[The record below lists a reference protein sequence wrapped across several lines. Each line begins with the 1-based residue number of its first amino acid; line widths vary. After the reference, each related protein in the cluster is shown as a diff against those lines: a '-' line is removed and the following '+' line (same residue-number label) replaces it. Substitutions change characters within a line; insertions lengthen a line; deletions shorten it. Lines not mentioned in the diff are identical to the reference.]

1 MDHEALP
8 ESIELAD
15 CLLNSEQKQ
24 IVERAT
30 KEIEDKPDA
39 YDLDFFWKLDSSIGG
54 IGGYCMPF
62 NPTVNPFPG
71 GIGRTLFRPAQYAAG
86 DIECNK
92 DLWNNYRSARSA
104 VNDSGQHLEAVAEYL
119 IARTTSILN
128 PVRIRKLALGQSI
141 HYLAENGTLPSDRVE
156 QLEHFARLYNKSK
169 HNVNQDEER
178 GRQFYPSDAL
188 ISYIS
193 ARILGKELLKP
204 YYPDLLK
211 TLEPYLSRLHN
222 PSWNIQSNSIEH

>member
-8 ESIELAD
+8 ESIELSD
-15 CLLNSEQKQ
+15 CLLNSEQKE
-24 IVERAT
+24 IIERAT
-30 KEIEDKPDA
+30 KEIYDKPGA
-39 YDLDFFWKLDSSIGG
+39 YELDFFWKFDSSIGG

-71 GIGRTLFRPAQYAAG
+71 GIGRTLFRPLQYAAG

-104 VNDSGQHLEAVAEYL
+104 VNDSGQHLEAVAEHL

-128 PVRIRKLALGQSI
+128 PARVKKSMLGKSI
-141 HYLAENGTLPSDRVE
+141 HYLAKNGTLSSGRVE
-156 QLEHFARLYNKSK
+156 QLEHFTRLYNKSK
-169 HNVNQDEER
+169 HEVNQDEER
-178 GRQFYPSDAL
+178 ERQFYPSDAL
-188 ISYIS
+188 VSYIS
-193 ARILGKELLKP
+193 ARILGVELLKP

-211 TLEPYLSRLHN
+211 ALKPYLSRLHN
-222 PSWNIQSNSIEH
+222 PNWNIQSNSDEH